1 MVGYA
6 APDTISR
13 ATEKV
18 AFDDQHKVVY
28 LASSS
33 QLSALDASAG
43 SLPGLSSSSSSSL
56 AAAALPLLSQQ
67 QLPAAVA
74 DVAVCGGLVA
84 VAAEGAGGKAAPG
97 QLLLFAAYDKS
108 AAAAAADSEEEGKGL
123 SILANITV
131 GASPASAAFSRD
143 CQTLLV
149 ANGGQAD
156 CAAGAAGCSDPEG
169 SVSVVIIRY
178 CPDPAQTAPC
188 GESRLRYKVLTAGFA
203 AWDDKGEALLQAG
216 VRLDAASKV
225 SQELIPEHVTFSE
238 DEAVAFLALKAA
250 SAVAVLHVA
259 SASITGIFPLASQ
272 QQQGKPSSSIKALG
286 TADSSTLAPEA
297 ITSFSDK
304 GTDYL
309 LIAAGSSFSVLR
321 AAYEPAAAAAAATPE
336 ARMPGSPRK
345 GLEQRIAQLTALF
358 DSGTQLSSIG
368 NEAGVAE
375 GAAAAAG
382 RAGVAVGD
390 CPGYA
395 AAAARRC
402 AFVAVRGIAAVF
414 VYDISDPAAPVFQ
427 SLVLPPKA
435 NAGAEASAF
444 DAQTGIA
451 YAKYSQGDAGSVP
464 VLLVSYEG
472 QAAGVHGLGMYKLQA
487 Q

>member
-6 APDTISR
+6 APDTISS

-33 QLSALDASAG
+33 QLSALDASA
-43 SLPGLSSSSSSSL
+43 
-56 AAAALPLLSQQ
+56 
-67 QLPAAVA
+67 
-74 DVAVCGGLVA
+74 
-84 VAAEGAGGKAAPG
+84 
-97 QLLLFAAYDKS
+97 
-108 AAAAAADSEEEGKGL
+108 
-123 SILANITV
+123 

-178 CPDPAQTAPC
+178 CPDPAQAAPC

-203 AWDDKGEALLQAG
+203 AWDDKREALLQAG
-216 VRLDAASKV
+216 VRLDAASK
-225 SQELIPEHVTFSE
+225 ELIPEHVTFSE
-238 DEAVAFLALKAA
+238 DEAVAFVAL
-250 SAVAVLHVA
+250 
-259 SASITGIFPLASQ
+259 
-272 QQQGKPSSSIKALG
+272 
-286 TADSSTLAPEA
+286 
-297 ITSFSDK
+297 K

-358 DSGTQLSSIG
+358 DSGTQLSSIA

-390 CPGYA
+390 CPGDAA
-395 AAAARRC
+395 AAAARRW

-435 NAGAEASAF
+435 KAGAEASAF
-444 DAQTGIA
+444 DAQSGIA